1 MKKKKSAGIALDASE
16 KFVSGL
22 AYVLM
27 TLFALCAILPCLHV
41 VSKAFSKGTYVT
53 AGLVNFWPK
62 GFQLETIQY
71 ILFQTDFFN
80 ALKNTLIV
88 TGVGTLISLFTSIT
102 TAYPLSKPAF
112 RGRKVITLLYVF
124 SMVFFGGMI
133 PAYMVVRM
141 LGILDTYAAMILPFA
156 ADEKLLMDISGGAD
170 YDCVNVSVNQW
181 RTLVAQGALQPLDDV
196 LEAYGQDILAGN
208 SDTVWDAL
216 RGEDGHIY
224 GVPYMYPHSHEIA
237 MFMVAR
243 MDLLKAAGINEV
255 PTTIDEFYDC
265 LVTLKEYY
273 GDEYV
278 ILAGPFKPN
287 SEGNE
292 NWVIPKTIAC
302 AFGIYN
308 DWMVDENGQVYYMTE
323 APGFPDMIAFLTK
336 LYNEGLI
343 DPDWAINTESTLKEK
358 FTSGKAIITC
368 GNRALADFC
377 SAALIENL
385 NLSWDDLGYISA
397 LKGSD
402 GTCKYQS
409 TEAFNWIGCVPK
421 SSKNLA
427 DVVNWWNLRIKD
439 QLFIAIGEE
448 GVHFN
453 YDENGEIEPINPIF
467 AEERGNSY
475 WYMDVTNQ
483 KEYEFQWPSRV
494 RKSEGQWHSFS
505 AVTMDADQSIFVP
518 NTFAFMPA
526 KDNYTKY
533 NTALFNDLNDYII
546 QIMSGT
552 RTINDLDTFMSD
564 WTNAGGES
572 VRGDLQGWYDEFYK

>member
-1 MKKKKSAGIALDASE
+1 
-16 KFVSGL
+16 
-22 AYVLM
+22 
-27 TLFALCAILPCLHV
+27 
-41 VSKAFSKGTYVT
+41 
-53 AGLVNFWPK
+53 
-62 GFQLETIQY
+62 
-71 ILFQTDFFN
+71 
-80 ALKNTLIV
+80 
-88 TGVGTLISLFTSIT
+88 
-102 TAYPLSKPAF
+102 
-112 RGRKVITLLYVF
+112 
-124 SMVFFGGMI
+124 
-133 PAYMVVRM
+133 
-141 LGILDTYAAMILPFA
+141 
-156 ADEKLLMDISGGAD
+156 
-170 YDCVNVSVNQW
+170 
-181 RTLVAQGALQPLDDV
+181 
-196 LEAYGQDILAGN
+196 
-208 SDTVWDAL
+208 
-216 RGEDGHIY
+216 
-224 GVPYMYPHSHEIA
+224 
-237 MFMVAR
+237 

-409 TEAFNWIGCVPK
+409 TEPIRLDLLTYQTPLKIWRCWLTGGIFKGKGSAVITF
-421 SSKNLA
+421 
-427 DVVNWWNLRIKD
+427 
-439 QLFIAIGEE
+439 GEE
-448 GVHFN
+448 G
-453 YDENGEIEPINPIF
+453 DP
-467 AEERGNSY
+467 
-475 WYMDVTNQ
+475 
-483 KEYEFQWPSRV
+483 
-494 RKSEGQWHSFS
+494 
-505 AVTMDADQSIFVP
+505 
-518 NTFAFMPA
+518 
-526 KDNYTKY
+526 
-533 NTALFNDLNDYII
+533 
-546 QIMSGT
+546 
-552 RTINDLDTFMSD
+552 
-564 WTNAGGES
+564 
-572 VRGDLQGWYDEFYK
+572 LQYG

>member
-1 MKKKKSAGIALDASE
+1 
-16 KFVSGL
+16 
-22 AYVLM
+22 
-27 TLFALCAILPCLHV
+27 
-41 VSKAFSKGTYVT
+41 
-53 AGLVNFWPK
+53 
-62 GFQLETIQY
+62 
-71 ILFQTDFFN
+71 
-80 ALKNTLIV
+80 
-88 TGVGTLISLFTSIT
+88 
-102 TAYPLSKPAF
+102 
-112 RGRKVITLLYVF
+112 
-124 SMVFFGGMI
+124 
-133 PAYMVVRM
+133 
-141 LGILDTYAAMILPFA
+141 
-156 ADEKLLMDISGGAD
+156 
-170 YDCVNVSVNQW
+170 
-181 RTLVAQGALQPLDDV
+181 
-196 LEAYGQDILAGN
+196 
-208 SDTVWDAL
+208 
-216 RGEDGHIY
+216 
-224 GVPYMYPHSHEIA
+224 
-237 MFMVAR
+237 

-564 WTNAGGES
+564 WTNAGGER